1 MSEQKERVIYAHSV
15 YEVLF
20 RGERILHLKSL
31 RDRNLVIHVKANS
44 VLLEKYQDG
53 KPDNREAKS

>member
-15 YEVLF
+15 YEVVR
-20 RGERILHLKSL
+20 RGERVLHLRSI

-44 VLLEKYQDG
+44 VLLEKYQDE
-53 KPDNREAKS
+53 KPDNRETKS